1 MREPIAL
8 VLSTFCFLGLCSR
21 RPEAEGAHHHDAEVG
36 GLHRPDVRRRNER
49 RRSLEAR

>member
-1 MREPIAL
+1 MREALAL
-8 VLSTFCFLGLCSR
+8 VLSASNFLGLRSR

-49 RRSLEAR
+49 CRSVEAR